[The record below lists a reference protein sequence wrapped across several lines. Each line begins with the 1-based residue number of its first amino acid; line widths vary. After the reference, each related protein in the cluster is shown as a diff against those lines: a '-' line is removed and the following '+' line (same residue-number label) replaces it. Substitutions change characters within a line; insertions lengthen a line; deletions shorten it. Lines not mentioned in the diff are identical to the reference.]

1 MKIHIVRSGD
11 SLDTLAEKYQLSVDQ
26 IMEANPSIKKDQLLE
41 QGSKIFIPSG
51 KIPLT
56 REEEESDQSVESF
69 HSADESNQQQ
79 ESSSA
84 VEREELSESPY
95 YPTPPET
102 YVSEYIPSPS
112 YMPPL
117 PPMPSAFCPYS
128 YPSPPVNPYFHMG
141 YLSAFPYYPYAP
153 YGQPYGQVY
162 GGDPYYSDS
171 FTYESSSDYHEF
183 HDPTWERNWTVKE
196 SSSVEG

>member
-1 MKIHIVRSGD
+1 MKIHIVRSDD

-26 IMEANPSIKKDQLLE
+26 ILEANPNIKRDQPLK

-56 REEEESDQSVESF
+56 REEEEYDQSVESV
-69 HSADESNQQQ
+69 HPHDQPNQQQ

-84 VEREELSESPY
+84 VEQEELSESPY
-95 YPTPPET
+95 YLTPPEA
-102 YVSEYIPSPS
+102 YVSEHIPSPS
-112 YMPPL
+112 YIPPF

-141 YLSAFPYYPYAP
+141 YLSAYPYYPYA
-153 YGQPYGQVY
+153 PYGQVY
-162 GGDPYYSDS
+162 GGDPYYSDQ
-171 FTYESSSDYHEF
+171 FAYESSSDYHELKE
-183 HDPTWERNWTVKE
+183 PKWERNWAMKE

>member
-1 MKIHIVRSGD
+1 MKIHIVRTGD
-11 SLDTLAEKYQLSVDQ
+11 SLDVLADKYQLSVDQ
-26 IMEANPSIKKDQLLE
+26 IIEANPNIKKDQPLE

-56 REEEESDQSVESF
+56 REEVKTDQSVES
-69 HSADESNQQQ
+69 HHPDDESNQQQ
-79 ESSSA
+79 KSSSA
-84 VEREELSESPY
+84 IEREELSESPY
-95 YPTPPET
+95 YSMPPGA
-102 YVSEYIPSPS
+102 YVSEHIPSPS

-117 PPMPSAFCPYS
+117 PPMPSAYCPYS

-153 YGQPYGQVY
+153 YGQVY

-171 FTYESSSDYHEF
+171 FAYESSSDYHELK
-183 HDPTWERNWTVKE
+183 DSTREQKWAVKE